1 MFFQDIQQTLVR
13 DDGVRIAYWQHRAP
27 ASRGVLLFIHGA
39 ASNHTRFSEFL
50 KRTVLTSTWDTLRLD
65 LRGHASSVHRGVIS
79 IEVWCADLCALLD
92 AGGYTQAV
100 LVGHSLGANVAAHF
114 AQRHAARV
122 AGLIL
127 IDPAQAQAM
136 RWSLPRGVTR
146 HLLHAVASVVRLA
159 NSAGLRRRQ
168 LSTLDLEQLDQHA
181 RALLAQGRDAD
192 MERLYSSA
200 WQNLKYFPTATFLQD
215 VVQVLRPLPLPVPD
229 IPALMLLSVNRH
241 DAAAN
246 LNRAYAA
253 RLPRCTIAE
262 IKCNHWILTAAP
274 DAARTAIEQWLT

>member
-1 MFFQDIQQTLVR
+1 
-13 DDGVRIAYWQHRAP
+13 
-27 ASRGVLLFIHGA
+27 
-39 ASNHTRFSEFL
+39 
-50 KRTVLTSTWDTLRLD
+50 
-65 LRGHASSVHRGVIS
+65 
-79 IEVWCADLCALLD
+79 
-92 AGGYTQAV
+92 
-100 LVGHSLGANVAAHF
+100 
-114 AQRHAARV
+114 
-122 AGLIL
+122 
-127 IDPAQAQAM
+127 M

-215 VVQVLRPLPLPVPD
+215 VVQVLRPLPQPVPD
-229 IPALMLLSVNRH
+229 VPALMLLSVNRH

-246 LNRAYAA
+246 LNRLGQEQLGGEYDLTVVDVADDPERAEAA
-253 RLPRCTIAE
+253 R
-262 IKCNHWILTAAP
+262 ILTTPTLVKEAP
-274 DAARTAIEQWLT
+274 GQPRRVTGDLSDAERVFVALGL